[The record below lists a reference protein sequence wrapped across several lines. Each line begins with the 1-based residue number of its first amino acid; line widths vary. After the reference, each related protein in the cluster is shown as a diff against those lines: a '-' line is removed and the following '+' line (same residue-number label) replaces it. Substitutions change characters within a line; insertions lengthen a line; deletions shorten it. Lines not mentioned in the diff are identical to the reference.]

1 MELKDTIKGMTSPD
15 YKERFKAE
23 YAQLKIRIEKLNN
36 FINRIENARAKG
48 DLEPKHDC
56 PLWLLKHQVTQMNGY
71 LEILEVR
78 AIIENADLSEV

>member
-1 MELKDTIKGMTSPD
+1 MELKDTIDQMLSPD

-36 FINRIENARAKG
+36 FVDRIEKARAKG
-48 DLEPKHDC
+48 EQEPKHDC
-56 PLWLLKHQVTQMNGY
+56 PLWMLKHQITQMNGY

-78 AIIENADLSEV
+78 ARIEYVDLSEE